1 MQLLL
6 PMDGDPLTLEAV
18 HTRLL
23 ARFGRPGPWQAL
35 DPVSQFVMGMIGGR
49 TRESESRA
57 AFEAL
62 RRQFA
67 DWEAVR
73 DAPGPA
79 IHATIA
85 PVNFAEIKA
94 PRLQEALH
102 AITSL
107 RRRID
112 LDFLGD
118 LAVDTA
124 LAWLERIP
132 GVGRKVSA
140 ATLNF
145 STLRMRALVVDT
157 HHLRVVRRLG
167 LTRPHAQ
174 YEEAYRRLMPR
185 LPPGWGADELDDHH
199 QLFKRLGQTICRA
212 DGSRC
217 RMCPLWDICPSFQG
231 DGSASESSR

>member
-6 PMDGDPLTLEAV
+6 PIEDGPLTLEAA
-18 HTRLL
+18 HGRLF
-23 ARFGRPGPWQAL
+23 ARFGRPGPWRLL

-49 TRESESRA
+49 TREAESRA

-62 RRQFA
+62 RGRLG
-67 DWEAVR
+67 DWDAVR
-73 DAPGPA
+73 DAPPGA
-79 IHATIA
+79 IHAAIA
-85 PVNFAEIKA
+85 AVNFAEVKA
-94 PRLQEALH
+94 PRLQEALR
-102 AITSL
+102 AITAL
-107 RRRID
+107 RRHIE
-112 LDFLGD
+112 LDFLRD

-167 LTRPHAQ
+167 LTRPRAP
-174 YEEAYRRLMPR
+174 YGEAYRRLMSR
-185 LPPGWGADELDDHH
+185 LPLEWDAGDLDDHH

-212 DGSRC
+212 DGSEC
-217 RMCPLWDICPSFQG
+217 PACPLRDLCPSNPG
-231 DGSASESSR
+231 GGIASKSSR